1 MNVYEGSM
9 RKNITSTDATIIVP
23 NASAVGAGGLFLLG
37 IFVAQASATPTIKLA
52 DTGGTIANTFTP
64 SAGTFYPLPCQLSG
78 TLTVTIS
85 GTVDATVFY
94 GPT

>member
-1 MNVYEGSM
+1 MLNHKGVK
-9 RKNITSTDATIIVP
+9 RLNLTATNNTAIVKP
-23 NASAVGAGGLFLLG
+23 VTLLG
-37 IFVAQASATPTIKLA
+37 VFVSAASATPTLKLA

-64 SAGTFYPLPCQLSG
+64 TAGTMYWFPCDTIG

-94 GPT
+94 KP